1 MLNTRRSKKRTTE
14 TVDVDAVSKKRK
26 VDRKL
31 ASGDSQVPNDLKK
44 IVKKLSREKLE
55 EFSLEQVTRL
65 FNHEAKIAELKS
77 RDDKCKGDIAFWKQ
91 QTETLKKQIKDL
103 SSVVRRYLIE
113 SRTNTSSKKT
123 VKRITRS
130 VGLQV
135 MPGQEQAR
143 PQLKR
148 PALPED
154 SRPMIVKHA
163 AGASHPKL
171 KIAVQTINPGVKI
184 HKPNINKPQSA
195 NVKAKVNLSPKITPA
210 PQPEIVD
217 LSDDESPAPSAHV
230 AVASKIDRPL
240 PGHPQTVVIVRNTVP
255 EPRHPVPLLP
265 NSPNPHLQNLPPR
278 PILKIT
284 KGAQGVRLSWNMN
297 LNIKDQG
304 LISSYQIYAY
314 QVSIILVI
322 K

>member
-1 MLNTRRSKKRTTE
+1 MLNTSRSKKRTTE
-14 TVDVDAVSKKRK
+14 TVDVDAISKKRK

-31 ASGDSQVPNDLKK
+31 ASGDSQVPNGKVKDLKK

-55 EFSLEQVTRL
+55 EFSLEQVTRV
-65 FNHEAKIAELKS
+65 FNHEAKIAELRS

-163 AGASHPKL
+163 GGASHHKL
-171 KIAVQTINPGVKI
+171 QVAVQTINPGVKI
-184 HKPNINKPQSA
+184 HEPNINKPQSA
-195 NVKAKVNLSPKITPA
+195 NVKAKVNLSPKITSA

-217 LSDDESPAPSAHV
+217 LSDDESPASSAHV

-240 PGHPQTVVIVRNTVP
+240 PGHPRTVVI
-255 EPRHPVPLLP
+255 PRHPAVPPLP

-278 PILKIT
+278 PILEIT
-284 KGAQGVRLSWNMN
+284 KGAQGVRLSWDMN
-297 LNIKDQG
+297 LNKQDQG
-304 LISSYQIYAY
+304 LISSYQIYTY